1 MSSEGAGDSFYRP
14 NVRVIA
20 VFDFDADTIVLFVER
35 LYIAFNI
42 CENLV
47 ESVYIS
53 GDLPSQK
60 IF

>member
-35 LYIAFNI
+35 FHVTLDVS
-42 CENLV
+42 EHLV
-47 ESVYIS
+47 EPVFVP
-53 GDLPSQK
+53 GNLLAKK
-60 IF
+60 IL